1 MLYSCD
7 SSAMIKPVIK
17 YPSPKGVNRAHR
29 PGKIAPRQSETSSG
43 QTSFR
48 LVGKILAVAL
58 FIIGLI
64 YCVISFVESYSLHGL
79 FNGAILSILGASIWF
94 LSSHEKH
101 VVQHLENQIQDA
113 S

>member
-1 MLYSCD
+1 M
-7 SSAMIKPVIK
+7 IK

-29 PGKIAPRQSETSSG
+29 PGKTAPRQSETSSG
-43 QTSFR
+43 QTSLR
-48 LVGKILAVAL
+48 LAGKILAMTL
-58 FIIGLI
+58 FLSGLL

-79 FNGAILSILGASIWF
+79 FNGAILSILGASLWF

>member
-1 MLYSCD
+1 
-7 SSAMIKPVIK
+7 MIKPVIK

-29 PGKIAPRQSETSSG
+29 PGKIAPRQSETSVA

-48 LVGKILAVAL
+48 LLGKILAAAL
-58 FIIGLI
+58 FATGLI
-64 YCVISFVESYSLHGL
+64 YCVVSFIESYSLHGL

>member
-1 MLYSCD
+1 
-7 SSAMIKPVIK
+7 MIKPMIK

-29 PGKIAPRQSETSSG
+29 PGKTAPRQSETSSG
-43 QTSFR
+43 QTSLR
-48 LVGKILAVAL
+48 LAGKILATTL
-58 FIIGLI
+58 FLSGLL
-64 YCVISFVESYSLHGL
+64 YCVVSFVESYSLHGL
-79 FNGAILSILGASIWF
+79 FNGAILSILGASLWF

>member
-1 MLYSCD
+1 
-7 SSAMIKPVIK
+7 MIKPVIK

-29 PGKIAPRQSETSSG
+29 PGKIAPRQSETSTG

-48 LVGKILAVAL
+48 LASKIIAAVL
-58 FIIGLI
+58 FTIGLI
-64 YCVISFVESYSLHGL
+64 YCVISFIESYSLHGL

>member
-1 MLYSCD
+1 
-7 SSAMIKPVIK
+7 MIKPVIK

-43 QTSFR
+43 QTSLR
-48 LVGKILAVAL
+48 LIGKILATAL
-58 FIIGLI
+58 FVVGLT
-64 YCVISFVESYSLHGL
+64 YCIVSFVYSYSLHGL

>member
-1 MLYSCD
+1 
-7 SSAMIKPVIK
+7 MIKPMIK

-29 PGKIAPRQSETSSG
+29 PGKTAPRQSETSSG
-43 QTSFR
+43 QTSLR
-48 LVGKILAVAL
+48 LAGKILAMTL
-58 FIIGLI
+58 FLSGLL

-79 FNGAILSILGASIWF
+79 FNGAILSILGASLWF

>member
-1 MLYSCD
+1 M
-7 SSAMIKPVIK
+7 IK

-29 PGKIAPRQSETSSG
+29 PGKTAPRQSETSSG
-43 QTSFR
+43 QTSLR
-48 LVGKILAVAL
+48 LAGKILAMTL
-58 FIIGLI
+58 FLSGLL
-64 YCVISFVESYSLHGL
+64 CVISFVESYSLHGL
-79 FNGAILSILGASIWF
+79 FNGAILSILGASLWF